1 MARKNN
7 QIFPLF
13 EEFRRVTEELSDAQ
27 LGKVIRYAMALY
39 YGDEELPR
47 AGTLTRFA
55 AKTLLE
61 QAYRYDGFRA
71 EQRKRRAG
79 SREAEPA
86 EEEPVEEPAEEPL
99 SGEFDRSSPNATEV
113 HRSAP
118 PSPSP
123 VPSPSPNPIYIETVG
138 LLNALSGS
146 SFRPENKQTQRLLHA
161 RLREGYTKEDLETV
175 IRHKCEEWKRDEK
188 LRKYLR
194 PETLFG
200 SKFEGYLSEA
210 KRAAEAREPEIILAP
225 LEDPY
230 EVAVRE
236 GRYVF

>member
-27 LGKVIRYAMALY
+27 LGRVIRYAMALY
-39 YGDEELPR
+39 YGDEQLPK
-47 AGTLTRFA
+47 GDTLTRFA

-71 EQRKRRAG
+71 EQRKRRTGREEAG
-79 SREAEPA
+79 P
-86 EEEPVEEPAEEPL
+86 EEQMPEPVEEPL
-99 SGEFDRSSPNATEV
+99 SEEFDRSAPNATEV
-113 HRSAP
+113 HRSTP
-118 PSPSP
+118 PSPSPSP
-123 VPSPSPNPIYIETVG
+123 VPSPIPNPIYIETVG
-138 LLNALSGS
+138 LLNELSGS
-146 SFRPENKQTQRLLHA
+146 SFRPENKQTQRLLEA
-161 RLREGYTKEDLETV
+161 RLREGYTQQDLETV
-175 IRHKCEEWKRDEK
+175 IRHKCDEWREDVK

-210 KRAAEAREPEIILAP
+210 TRKREPWREEIILAP

-236 GRYVF
+236 GKNAF